1 MMSELAY
8 NLTSFEQF
16 YKHNLQ
22 GDVTREPKPIKDES
36 VYLEPKRQ

>member
-1 MMSELAY
+1 
-8 NLTSFEQF
+8 
-16 YKHNLQ
+16 LQ